1 MKRNALSLVL
11 VLSLVMALLLSAC
24 GEKAPSGENGGAASY
39 ESLSEEDAIN
49 LIQSAYDEIGAEN
62 LPMMMMNMPLDL
74 TDMDGVG
81 YHTGL
86 TSVEGIDGIIISES
100 GVGSIAYSLVYLRVA
115 EGADTEA
122 IRSAIAD
129 SINPAKWICVQADT
143 VKTVTLGTDVVL
155 VMGESAMVD
164 TVMSTLLAKA
174 EGSFSAIGEPVTK

>member
-11 VLSLVMALLLSAC
+11 LLALAAALLLSAC
-24 GEKAPSGENGGAASY
+24 GEKAPAGEGGAASY

-62 LPMMMMNMPLDL
+62 LPMMMNMPLDL

-86 TSVEGIDGIIISES
+86 SSVEGIDGIIISES
-100 GVGSIAYSLVYLRVA
+100 GVGSIAYSLVYVRVA
-115 EGADTEA
+115 EGADSEA

-129 SINPAKWICVQADT
+129 SIDPAKWICVQAET

-155 VMGESAMVD
+155 VMGAPDMVD
-164 TVMSTLLAKA
+164 TVMNTLLAKA
-174 EGSFSAIGEPVTK
+174 EGSFGSIGEPVTK

>member
-24 GEKAPSGENGGAASY
+24 GEKAPAGEGGAASY

-74 TDMDGVG
+74 TDMDAVG

-115 EGADTEA
+115 EGADSEA

-129 SINPAKWICVQADT
+129 SIDPAKWICVQAET
-143 VKTVTLGTDVVL
+143 VKTVTLGTDVV
-155 VMGESAMVD
+155 
-164 TVMSTLLAKA
+164 
-174 EGSFSAIGEPVTK
+174 